1 MGILVK
7 VLVFMM
13 FIKSSVLGE
22 KASGYTV
29 GNVQS
34 PAPHWD
40 YIAVTSSSST

>member
-22 KASGYTV
+22 KASGYMLEMYRPRPPIGTI
-29 GNVQS
+29 S
-34 PAPHWD
+34 L
-40 YIAVTSSSST
+40 